1 MQPVWKEESNS
12 LTCHSLSRYIPLST
26 SRSKFSIQ
34 ACSLALLHYPI
45 LNSTLDPQAETIT
58 YKASHNIALAMD
70 TPMGLL
76 VPSIKGVQGLS
87 VFEIAVELNR
97 LQQLGIAGKLS
108 TSDLSGGTFSLRYY
122 IENHVL
128 KYSDNLYPA
137 ILAVLEGHMPN
148 L

>member
-1 MQPVWKEESNS
+1 
-12 LTCHSLSRYIPLST
+12 
-26 SRSKFSIQ
+26 
-34 ACSLALLHYPI
+34 
-45 LNSTLDPQAETIT
+45 
-58 YKASHNIALAMD
+58 
-70 TPMGLL
+70 MGLL

-97 LQQLGIAGKLS
+97 LQQLGVAGKLS

-128 KYSDNLYPA
+128 KYSDKCYPA